1 MTPKQKVIRALNGEK
16 SDTVPAGLHGWGMY
30 KFGFAGKL
38 SDYSREKEMWKIH
51 GEELARIEIDF
62 QETFKPDFIQLA
74 EAFFESKKEIINGP
88 ECAGMLSA
96 VRKLESKKLIDEFL
110 DRVYRSPDDLGKMG
124 IFNHLRI
131 LSDRYGEEYF
141 IMLTTEGPVHDLL
154 DEDGILGFQ
163 HGMLQ
168 MMDNP
173 ALFVYLVEGMFR
185 RQLMYV
191 QAVKNYG
198 AHGYTQSFSY
208 LSTDLVSP
216 EMYRKTL
223 FPIQRDFYREV
234 DRIGLFPILTSWGYV
249 TPLVN
254 YFKDTNIR
262 GLMVEESRK
271 NFTNDIGEI
280 KRELGNTIGLFGNV
294 SGENTLL
301 YGTVGDV
308 KDEVKEQIRKAG
320 LNGGF
325 LSSSGTPIAFGT
337 PHENV
342 KALIDTAKEYRI
354 NG

>member
-1 MTPKQKVIRALNGEK
+1 MTPKQKVVRALNGDK

-30 KFGFAGKL
+30 KFAFAGKL

-51 GEELARIEIDF
+51 GEELARIETDF

-74 EAFFESKKEIINGP
+74 EAFFEQKKEIINSP
-88 ECAGMLSA
+88 DCAGMLRA
-96 VRKLESKKLIDEFL
+96 VRKLESKKVIDEFL
-110 DRVYRSPDDLGKMG
+110 DRVYLSPDDLGKMG
-124 IFNHLRI
+124 IFDHLRI
-131 LSDRYGEEYF
+131 LSDRYGKKYF

-163 HGMLQ
+163 NGMLQ
-168 MMDNP
+168 MMDKH

-191 QAVKNYG
+191 QTVKNYG
-198 AHGYTQSFSY
+198 AHAYTQSFSY

-216 EMYRKTL
+216 EMYLKTL

-234 DRIGLFPILTSWGYV
+234 EQIGLFPILTSWGWI
-249 TPLVN
+249 TPLVK
-254 YFKDTNIR
+254 YLKETNIR

-280 KRELGNTIGLFGNV
+280 KRELGESIGLFGNV
-294 SGENTLL
+294 SGEHTLL
-301 YGTVGDV
+301 TGTVEDV
-308 KDEVKEQIRKAG
+308 KHEVEEQIKKAG
-320 LNGGF
+320 LNGGY

-342 KALIDTAKEYRI
+342 KALIDTAKKYGI
-354 NG
+354 N